1 MDVPPD
7 NKPFEDHRPTQPH
20 FLSMEN
26 AMEGDKIK
34 IASNDTVN
42 GIKDLGQISSMQFP
56 QGFVTGEEENNTA
69 GNNYFKEFHLGI
81 DPDVKI
87 YFEYRGSRISKATA
101 EKFQKILANNTSK
114 LTPDELRDVGEILD
128 SKSIPEDFHIQ
139 IAKTQK
145 VDGKSILVVEGRY
158 IQHDLQART
167 FYVDADGSGRVI
179 QEVTFQTPMAK
190 RSKYFPDGIKALE
203 SIKWK

>member
-1 MDVPPD
+1 
-7 NKPFEDHRPTQPH
+7 
-20 FLSMEN
+20 MEN

-114 LTPDELRDVGEILD
+114 LTPDELKDVGEILD